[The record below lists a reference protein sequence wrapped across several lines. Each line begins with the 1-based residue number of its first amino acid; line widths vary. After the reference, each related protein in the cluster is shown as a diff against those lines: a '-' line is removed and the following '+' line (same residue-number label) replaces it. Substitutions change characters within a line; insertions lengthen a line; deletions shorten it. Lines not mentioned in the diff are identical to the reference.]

1 MVIFILIYL
10 FICLL
15 SVLTLEKSFSKKRDL
30 RVLIQFPKLCC
41 RFNFDISIKFQLKYL
56 NFSFHY
62 FKFSLYFV
70 T

>member
-15 SVLTLEKSFSKKRDL
+15 SVLTLEKSFSKKQDL
-30 RVLIQFPKLCC
+30 RVLIQFPKLYC